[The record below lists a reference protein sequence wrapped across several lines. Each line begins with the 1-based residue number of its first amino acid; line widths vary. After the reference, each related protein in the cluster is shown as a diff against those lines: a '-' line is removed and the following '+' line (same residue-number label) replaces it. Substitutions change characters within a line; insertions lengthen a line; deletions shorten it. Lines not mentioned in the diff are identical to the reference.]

1 MVTFIRSAA
10 INGVEN
16 QQKAIEWAKRIGKYV
31 DGKFGFSDV
40 QVGVEVYG
48 HTGRVSWIGKQ
59 ESLESLGR
67 GAEQSLGDATYQAE
81 LITGAGLFVSGSVR
95 DVVIFAM

>member
-10 INGVEN
+10 IAGVEN
-16 QQKAIEWAKRIGKYV
+16 QQKAMEWAKRTAKYV

-48 HTGRVSWIGKQ
+48 NVGRIHWIGKQ
-59 ESLESLGR
+59 ESLEALGR
-67 GAEQSLGDATYQAE
+67 GAQQSLTDAGYQQE
-81 LITGAGLFVSGSVR
+81 LLKGAGLFEAGSIR
-95 DVVIFAM
+95 DTVIVGI

>member
-10 INGVEN
+10 VNGNEN
-16 QQKAIEWAKRIGKYV
+16 QQKAMEWAKRIGKYV
-31 DGKFGFSDV
+31 DGKFGFSDL

-48 HTGRVSWIGKQ
+48 HIGRIYWIGKL

-67 GAEQSLGDATYQAE
+67 GAQQSMTDVGYQAE
-81 LITGAGLFVSGSVR
+81 LLTGTGLFAPGSIR
-95 DVVIFAM
+95 DTVIAGI

>member
-1 MVTFIRSAA
+1 MVTLIRSAA
-10 INGVEN
+10 INGNEN
-16 QQKAIEWAKRIGKYV
+16 QQKAMEFAKHIGKYV

-48 HTGRVSWIGKQ
+48 HVGRIYWIGKH

-67 GAEQSLGDATYQAE
+67 GAQQSITDAGYQQE
-81 LITGAGLFVSGSVR
+81 LLKGTGLFAPGSIR
-95 DVVIFAM
+95 DTVIAGI